1 MFEFVGKHLS
11 MICVYVQQNL
21 FQMIYDFLVMLY
33 LSTTFEL
40 LQLPKMK

>member
-1 MFEFVGKHLS
+1 
-11 MICVYVQQNL
+11 MIYVYVYVQQNL
-21 FQMIYDFLVMLY
+21 CKMIYDFLVMLY